1 MNQVT
6 LFLLISILIPS
17 ALTLDFAFKLPRN
30 KQECFSEPL
39 NPGTLVKGS
48 FVCEEPDYDE
58 LSVEIYNSAGKP
70 VLNEPLTG
78 AVIKFS
84 YTTVEEGNT
93 NICIQNTGKKY
104 IKINLE
110 LLTGLDAGD
119 ISQAA
124 SGADLKPVENGL
136 AVIHKMIESI
146 KMTTSFIVNH
156 AEEKIT
162 DSDTITTKLYIFSV
176 ITVIVV
182 IAVSLF
188 QAKYLERLFRAKKLI

>member
-1 MNQVT
+1 MKIVT
-6 LFLLISILIPS
+6 LFLILSIVIPS
-17 ALTLDFAFKLPRN
+17 TLTIDFAFKLPRN
-30 KQECFSEPL
+30 KQECFSEHM

-48 FVCEEPDYDE
+48 FVCEEADYDE

-78 AVIKFS
+78 ATIKFS
-84 YTTVEEGNT
+84 YTTAEEGNT

-104 IKINLE
+104 IKINFE
-110 LLTGLDAGD
+110 LLSGLEAGD
-119 ISQAA
+119 VSQAA
-124 SGADLKPVENGL
+124 SDEDLKPVENGL

-156 AEEKIT
+156 AEEKLT
-162 DSDTITTKLYIFSV
+162 DTDTITTKLYIFSV
-176 ITVIVV
+176 ITIVV
-182 IAVSLF
+182 VIGVSLF